1 MAYFVCHIYF
11 ILSPSIL
18 HSFLS
23 VRAEQRVGI
32 VTRVWGESH
41 TISGFDFKQEPD
53 KFSFSK
59 TSI

>member
-1 MAYFVCHIYF
+1 MVYFVCHIYV

-18 HSFLS
+18 HSFIS
-23 VRAEQRVGI
+23 AGAKQRVGI
-32 VTRVWGESH
+32 VTRVWDESH
-41 TISGFDFKQEPD
+41 TRRGYDFRQEPD

>member
-1 MAYFVCHIYF
+1 MVYFVCHIYF
-11 ILSPSIL
+11 ILSPCIL

-23 VRAEQRVGI
+23 GGAEQRVGI
-32 VTRVWGESH
+32 VTRVWDESH
-41 TISGFDFKQEPD
+41 TRIGFDFKQERD